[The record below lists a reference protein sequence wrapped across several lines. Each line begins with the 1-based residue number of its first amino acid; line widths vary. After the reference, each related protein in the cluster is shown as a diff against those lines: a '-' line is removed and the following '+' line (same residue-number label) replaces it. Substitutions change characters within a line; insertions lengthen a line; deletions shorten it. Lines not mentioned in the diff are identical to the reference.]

1 MEIKIRDSHFREMIW
16 LFAWLVYIPLAMQ
29 GLIER
34 CQWKQKDLHMVF
46 IALKMAYDKVIRSN
60 AEGPREEGSSCSL
73 Y

>member
-46 IALKMAYDKVIRSN
+46 IALKWPMTRF
-60 AEGPREEGSSCSL
+60 
-73 Y
+73 